1 MCFLQIALAGLHQVA
16 TGCRFRGKRG
26 ILWDVMKID
35 GSLAHRNFYTQKLL
49 HTKTFTHRSFYT
61 QTLSHTETGPVKSQ
75 FYFSFWRSTS
85 ISRVRVARD
94 TSKPQFS
101 SVFDV
106 QRPFRA
112 KGLRWTPQNRN
123 FPQFLTSNVHFVR
136 KGCDGLTKIAILSQF
151 LTSNVHFVR
160 KGCDV
165 LTKIALFPQF
175 LTSNVH
181 FVRKGCDV
189 RTKIAICLQFLTSNV
204 HFVRKGCDGLTKIAL
219 FSQFLTSNVRFVRKG
234 SVSWRSGGTAPALR
248 ER

>member
-1 MCFLQIALAGLHQVA
+1 MLLHTDAFTYRPFYTQTLLHTDPFTHRSFYTQTLLHTDA
-16 TGCRFRGKRG
+16 FT
-26 ILWDVMKID
+26 
-35 GSLAHRNFYTQKLL
+35 HRNFYTQKLL
-49 HTKTFTHRSFYT
+49 HTETFTHRSFYT

-94 TSKPQFS
+94 TSKPQFA

-151 LTSNVHFVR
+151 LTSNV
-160 KGCDV
+160 
-165 LTKIALFPQF
+165 
-175 LTSNVH
+175 
-181 FVRKGCDV
+181 
-189 RTKIAICLQFLTSNV
+189 
-204 HFVRKGCDGLTKIAL
+204 
-219 FSQFLTSNVRFVRKG
+219 RFVRKG